1 MDVICVL
8 SNSELSSESDLERGR
23 QQCYQCT
30 EIAGR
35 VKFKVPHSN
44 SDNSIKVYNNNT
56 LCSSLQS
63 YYYFDRKLLLF
74 LIDSEK
80 GVFSSEPNS
89 YVLKNMHLAFGCND
103 IRFYCSITGESI
115 NLKFWLFGCDDK
127 LIVSDID
134 GTITRSDVTGYIE
147 TVLFK
152 KYDYIHNGVVSFYND
167 LANTYNLK
175 FVYLTSRPK
184 SHYKATS
191 QLLEKA
197 FNKTVDTRSDIGR
210 LPGGPLLMNSESTL
224 RASYREITKNTLILK
239 SRILSTINEV
249 FLKARCNIGATTT
262 SSSTNF
268 NANGLT
274 HPQSNTMTANYTP
287 FVYGFGNRENDA
299 KAYTSIGIPSDNT
312 FLINT
317 ASQIKVYSKQDGT
330 DSEFNSY
337 DDKKLQKYILS
348 TIHNTLN
355 HYKNIEETTHL

>member
-1 MDVICVL
+1 
-8 SNSELSSESDLERGR
+8 
-23 QQCYQCT
+23 
-30 EIAGR
+30 
-35 VKFKVPHSN
+35 
-44 SDNSIKVYNNNT
+44 
-56 LCSSLQS
+56 
-63 YYYFDRKLLLF
+63 
-74 LIDSEK
+74 
-80 GVFSSEPNS
+80 
-89 YVLKNMHLAFGCND
+89 
-103 IRFYCSITGESI
+103 
-115 NLKFWLFGCDDK
+115 
-127 LIVSDID
+127 
-134 GTITRSDVTGYIE
+134 
-147 TVLFK
+147 
-152 KYDYIHNGVVSFYND
+152 
-167 LANTYNLK
+167 
-175 FVYLTSRPK
+175 
-184 SHYKATS
+184 
-191 QLLEKA
+191 
-197 FNKTVDTRSDIGR
+197 
-210 LPGGPLLMNSESTL
+210 MNSESTL